1 MKILDVKGKSCPMP
15 LIETKRALKEV
26 GNNQALK
33 IIIDS
38 ENAVKNV
45 THYLEDNNMPVS
57 TVKVGNTWEIS
68 VNKGEEDIENTVP
81 EAYCTTS
88 DDKDNNYIVVYSK
101 DRIGEGSDDLGNALV
116 GAMLNTIKEMDT
128 LPQKIIF
135 INSGINLVVNGS
147 FVIPQLKDLEKR
159 GVDMISCGTC
169 LDYFDKNEELAVGRV
184 SNMMEIMEA
193 MLNTGKVIN
202 L

>member
-1 MKILDVKGKSCPMP
+1 
-15 LIETKRALKEV
+15 
-26 GNNQALK
+26 
-33 IIIDS
+33 
-38 ENAVKNV
+38 
-45 THYLEDNNMPVS
+45 
-57 TVKVGNTWEIS
+57 
-68 VNKGEEDIENTVP
+68 
-81 EAYCTTS
+81 
-88 DDKDNNYIVVYSK
+88 
-101 DRIGEGSDDLGNALV
+101 
-116 GAMLNTIKEMDT
+116 MLNTINEMDT

-147 FVIPQLKDLEKR
+147 FVVPQLKELEKR

-184 SNMMEIMEA
+184 SNMMEIMET